1 MDISVDRT
9 DQVRRGV
16 ALEWVTI
23 GYNCLEATVA
33 LVAGAVAGSIALVG
47 FGLDSVIEVTSGVAL
62 LWRLWADAD
71 HAARERA
78 ERVSLKVVGICFL
91 ALSAYVA
98 FEAAESLLL
107 LEAPRH
113 SLPGILLAIASM
125 VVMPVLSRAKR
136 RVAGRIGSAALVA
149 DSRQTELCAWLSVI
163 LLAGLTLNAWLGWWW
178 ADPAAGLAMTPI
190 IVREGVNALRGKTCC
205 ANCH

>member
-1 MDISVDRT
+1 M
-9 DQVRRGV
+9 
-16 ALEWVTI
+16 TI

-62 LWRLWADAD
+62 LWRLRADAD

-136 RVAGRIGSAALVA
+136 RVAGRIGSAALAA

-163 LLAGLTLNAWLGWWW
+163 LLAGLTLNAVARLVVGRSRRGPGHD
-178 ADPAAGLAMTPI
+178 ADHRPGGCQRVAGQGLLRELPLTPTS
-190 IVREGVNALRGKTCC
+190 RRTR
-205 ANCH
+205 